1 VLCCSQLQTPRSR
14 LLPSPPPYPSCPWL
28 PRAGSLAS
36 VSGHRHSSNNRFRLR
51 KRRKNAR
58 GLNEERMLNLMS
70 RLLCRREKISLL
82 PPFSLRK
89 DFGQTKEGMPLGAL
103 KLMEGAM
110 RQFSVG
116 EVVTF
121 IPDWILRSAAPGDY
135 KIVSSMPD
143 RDGDHMYRVKSPLE
157 EHERVVR
164 ENLLVKSDGCLP
176 DEFVRQRSHRRS
188 ITLPSLKQLEVRL
201 HLEPITSMP
210 S

>member
-1 VLCCSQLQTPRSR
+1 M
-14 LLPSPPPYPSCPWL
+14 
-28 PRAGSLAS
+28 
-36 VSGHRHSSNNRFRLR
+36 
-51 KRRKNAR
+51 R

-82 PPFSLRK
+82 PPFGLRK

-201 HLEPITSMP
+201 HLEPLTSMP

>member
-1 VLCCSQLQTPRSR
+1 MLCCSQLQTPRSR
-14 LLPSPPPYPSCPWL
+14 LLPSPPQHPSCPWL

-82 PPFSLRK
+82 PPFGLRK